1 MEIGKKVNYE
11 NACNVLQLL
20 VRPRAGNGRWSTVK
34 MMHISNYHSV
44 VPDRNDNTSSEVEE
58 KAKVEMIAVKN
69 VACYIKQTE
78 LQIFCLFL
86 NCFSW

>member
-1 MEIGKKVNYE
+1 
-11 NACNVLQLL
+11 
-20 VRPRAGNGRWSTVK
+20 
-34 MMHISNYHSV
+34 MHISNYHSV

-69 VACYIKQTE
+69 VAWYIKQTE

>member
-1 MEIGKKVNYE
+1 
-11 NACNVLQLL
+11 
-20 VRPRAGNGRWSTVK
+20 

-69 VACYIKQTE
+69 VACYVKQTE

>member
-1 MEIGKKVNYE
+1 
-11 NACNVLQLL
+11 
-20 VRPRAGNGRWSTVK
+20 

-69 VACYIKQTE
+69 VAWYIKQTE